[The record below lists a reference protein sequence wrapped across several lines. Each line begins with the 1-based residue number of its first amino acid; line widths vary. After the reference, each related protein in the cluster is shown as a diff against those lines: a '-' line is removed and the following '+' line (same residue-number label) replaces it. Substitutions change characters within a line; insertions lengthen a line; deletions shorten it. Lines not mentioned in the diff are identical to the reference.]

1 MRTAAA
7 IAEKGRY
14 VLRLYVTGQTP
25 KSVDA
30 VTAIRSICRERL
42 EGRYDLEVIDL
53 RQHPQLARDEQ
64 ITAVPLLVKQLPL
77 PLRRLV
83 GDLSDEDR
91 VLQGLDLRAVP

>member
-1 MRTAAA
+1 MKPAATTA
-7 IAEKGRY
+7 ENDRY

>member
-1 MRTAAA
+1 VRTAAA